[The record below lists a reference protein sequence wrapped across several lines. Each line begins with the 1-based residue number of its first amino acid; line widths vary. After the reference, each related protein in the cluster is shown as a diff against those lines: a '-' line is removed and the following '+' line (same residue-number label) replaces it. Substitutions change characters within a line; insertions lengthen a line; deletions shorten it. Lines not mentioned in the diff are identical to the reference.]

1 MSSRPRAAY
10 LGKSQQVAQELLAR
24 LADSDMEHGQTFA
37 TEAELLQQF
46 DVSRPTL
53 REGIRILES
62 HGVLEQRP
70 GPRGGLVVRRPTLDI
85 LAHSLSIYL
94 RFNDVPFAAVLK
106 ARQVIEPALAAEA
119 ALQGTDEDFREMAE
133 SIERMKTPSHVPA
146 KWTPVRRQEHASLK
160 KPRARP
166 DSEGTGHAPGED
178 QDAFIAENRV
188 FHGIV
193 ARASGNKVLETFW
206 GAISLLAHGEH
217 HGVRYTF
224 GNRQHVIAAHQQI
237 LDACRRRDARAAAR
251 AMAEH
256 VGELEDLVRDRYQ
269 HLLGQPTRVRHHR
282 GAR

>member
-1 MSSRPRAAY
+1 MSSRQRSAY
-10 LGKSQQVAQELLAR
+10 LGKPQQVARDLLAQ
-24 LADSDMEHGQTFA
+24 LSNSEIAHGQTFA

-62 HGVLEQRP
+62 QGVLEQRP
-70 GPRGGLVVRRPTLDI
+70 GPGGGLLVRKPSLDM

-94 RFNDVPFAAVLK
+94 RFNGVPFAAVLEARK
-106 ARQVIEPALAAEA
+106 AIEPALAGEA
-119 ALQGTDEDFREMAE
+119 ALRGTDNDFAEMAA
-133 SIERMKTPSHVPA
+133 SIERM
-146 KWTPVRRQEHASLK
+146 RGLGDDQE
-160 KPRARP
+160 
-166 DSEGTGHAPGED
+166 
-178 QDAFIAENRV
+178 AFVAENRI

-224 GNRQHVIAAHQQI
+224 GNRRHVIAAHEQI
-237 LDACRRRDARAAAR
+237 LDACRRRDSDAAAR

-269 HLLGQPTRVRHHR
+269 HLLGQPTRVRDHR
-282 GAR
+282 DGR